1 MKVIVL
7 ASQKGGAGKTTL
19 TAHLAIAAEN
29 DGARSVLIDTDPQAS
44 LAAWWKERKAETP
57 AFVTTTLKELPEK
70 LDALKKA
77 GIDFVFIDTPPA
89 IAVTISA
96 VLNIADFVL
105 IPTRPSPHDL
115 RAIEQTLELTK
126 KAGCNFG
133 FVLTQAKANSR
144 LTIQAATFLSAHGI
158 IAPAIIHD
166 RVDFAGSMID
176 GRSVIEI
183 DPKGRSAAEIGEL
196 WQFTKARITES
207 PKNRLTYK
215 PNNHKP
221 ERLKNG

>member
-19 TAHLAIAAEN
+19 TAHLAIAAEK
-29 DGARSVLIDTDPQAS
+29 DGVKSVLIDTDPQAS

-89 IAVTISA
+89 IATTISA
-96 VLNIADFVL
+96 VLNVADFVL

-126 KAGCNFG
+126 KSGCNFG

-144 LTIQAATFLSAHGI
+144 LTVQAATFLSAHGI

-176 GRSVIEI
+176 GRSVLEI
-183 DPKGRSAAEIGEL
+183 DPKGRSAAEIMEL
-196 WQFTKARITES
+196 WKFIKTRITE
-207 PKNRLTYK
+207 KQKTRKTA
-215 PNNHKP
+215 
-221 ERLKNG
+221 